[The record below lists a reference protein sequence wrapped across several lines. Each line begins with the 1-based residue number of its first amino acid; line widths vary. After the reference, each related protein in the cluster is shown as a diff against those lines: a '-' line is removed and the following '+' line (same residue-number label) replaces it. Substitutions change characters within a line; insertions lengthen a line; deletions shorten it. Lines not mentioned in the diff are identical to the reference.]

1 MWNEVIQRVG
11 KKKDLKTSLE
21 IAVLGNINVGKTSLI
36 LKLVSPEAVL
46 QVEKIKTH
54 GTDIKSIYISI
65 CG

>member
-11 KKKDLKTSLE
+11 KKKDLKTSLT

-36 LKLVSPEAVL
+36 LKLVSPETVL

-54 GTDIKSIYISI
+54 GTDSKSIYISI